1 MSDACAPGAIASST
15 STRRV
20 AEEAVQ
26 AAGAAERRVAEVA
39 AARPLLADLDA
50 GARVAVVARHRLAHA
65 HARMTDAGRAG
76 EPVAAGLTFLAR
88 ARARATEAGIRAE
101 LMATCQ
107 NYKNMIE
114 HIMVVQTITV
124 KRAELAEREVSV
136 LRGGS

>member
-1 MSDACAPGAIASST
+1 MSEREVVLMVC
-15 STRRV
+15 
-20 AEEAVQ
+20 
-26 AAGAAERRVAEVA
+26 GAAFGFVAGVSI
-39 AARPLLADLDA
+39 
-50 GARVAVVARHRLAHA
+50 
-65 HARMTDAGRAG
+65 
-76 EPVAAGLTFLAR
+76 FLVLY

-136 LRGGS
+136 LRGQS